1 MKRSKIII
9 LNSPPMSGK
18 DTIANLMMRNSL
30 VDMQA
35 SFKKPLFDVARGV
48 LGEGNF
54 RVFMEKYNDRKTKE
68 KPFPVLNGKSPR
80 QFLIAISED
89 FIKPVMGDD
98 YMGRYMADYVAD
110 AGADIVIS
118 DGGFDAEIIPLIDA
132 GHDVRVFK
140 LYRDGYT
147 FKGDSRDYINVPDRA
162 LEYSLN
168 LIDGDPED
176 AVKSIAFL
184 AKLDPKTEL

>member
-35 SFKKPLFDVARGV
+35 SFKKPLFDVACGV
-48 LGEGNF
+48 LGKRKF
-54 RVFMEKYNDRKTKE
+54 RAFMEAYNDRRTKE
-68 KPFPVLNGKSPR
+68 IPFHFLNGKSPR
-80 QFLIAISED
+80 QFLISISED

-110 AGADIVIS
+110 AGADIVVS
-118 DGGFDAEIIPLIDA
+118 DGGFDAEIMPLIDA

-147 FKGDSRDYINVPDRA
+147 FKGDSRDYINVPDGA
-162 LEYSLN
+162 LEYSLK

-184 AKLDPKTEL
+184 AKIDPKNEL

>member
-18 DTIANLMMRNSL
+18 DTIANLMMLNSL

-48 LGEGNF
+48 LGERNF
-54 RVFMEKYNDRKTKE
+54 RIFMEKYNDRATKE
-68 KPFPVLNGKSPR
+68 KPSPILNGKSPR
-80 QFLIAISED
+80 QFLISISED

-118 DGGFDAEIIPLIDA
+118 DGGFDAEIMPLIDA

-147 FKGDSRDYINVPDRA
+147 FKGDSRDYINVPDSA
-162 LEYSLN
+162 LEYSLK